1 VRTEKGDEGTG
12 NDGYR
17 SMNVVSSTAPKSW
30 GLISRVRFP
39 EIFSPALLK
48 DYICYQYIVKDCI
61 VQLCLHRHD
70 NPYSFLRQHF
80 ASLEKAHSSKLTR
93 SASPLPDNHDEISP
107 TPPQPVPQRRSR
119 RGAVDLI
126 YGTPRAA
133 TVKARTGVKL

>member
-1 VRTEKGDEGTG
+1 
-12 NDGYR
+12 
-17 SMNVVSSTAPKSW
+17 
-30 GLISRVRFP
+30 
-39 EIFSPALLK
+39 
-48 DYICYQYIVKDCI
+48 
-61 VQLCLHRHD
+61 VQLCLHRPD

-93 SASPLPDNHDEISP
+93 STSPLPDNHDEISP

-119 RGAVDLI
+119 RGAVALI